1 MRTYLQALDYL
12 NQFINYERQ
21 RSAPYSAETLNLDR
35 MRTLLD
41 RLGNP
46 HQAFPSIHVAGT
58 KGKGSTAAM
67 IDAILRAAGYR
78 AGLYTSPHL
87 HTFRERMRV
96 NGELIARDA
105 FAALVDEIEP
115 HLAAVEGITWFE
127 AITAL
132 GFLHFARSAID
143 IGVIEVGL
151 GGRFDATNVITPR
164 VSVITSL
171 SMDHMAWLGDT
182 LDQIAFE
189 KAGIIKP
196 GVPVVS
202 APQQAEALVVLERV
216 AAERNAPLTVIDTP
230 TLPHLLARYGSVGVD
245 FVLDNLTLHVPL
257 PGRHQVDNAALA
269 VTAVRQTKELLIDG
283 GAIARGLANVQ
294 WPGRFEIAR
303 RDPPLIFDCAHNA
316 DSAQKLVA
324 ALSNYF
330 PDRHWM
336 LIFGASSDKDIAG
349 MLDAL
354 LPIADRVI
362 VTRAKSARAADL
374 ESIAQRVAERHRS
387 VEIASDVRGAIDLTV
402 DTHAPIVVAGSIFVV
417 AEAREAWFAHIGAPL
432 PETDDQ

>member
-1 MRTYLQALDYL
+1 
-12 NQFINYERQ
+12 
-21 RSAPYSAETLNLDR
+21 
-35 MRTLLD
+35 
-41 RLGNP
+41 
-46 HQAFPSIHVAGT
+46 
-58 KGKGSTAAM
+58 
-67 IDAILRAAGYR
+67 
-78 AGLYTSPHL
+78 
-87 HTFRERMRV
+87 
-96 NGELIARDA
+96 
-105 FAALVDEIEP
+105 
-115 HLAAVEGITWFE
+115 
-127 AITAL
+127 
-132 GFLHFARSAID
+132 
-143 IGVIEVGL
+143 
-151 GGRFDATNVITPR
+151 
-164 VSVITSL
+164 
-171 SMDHMAWLGDT
+171 
-182 LDQIAFE
+182 
-189 KAGIIKP
+189 
-196 GVPVVS
+196 
-202 APQQAEALVVLERV
+202 
-216 AAERNAPLTVIDTP
+216 
-230 TLPHLLARYGSVGVD
+230 VD

-402 DTHAPIVVAGSIFVV
+402 DTHAPIVVAGSIFVA